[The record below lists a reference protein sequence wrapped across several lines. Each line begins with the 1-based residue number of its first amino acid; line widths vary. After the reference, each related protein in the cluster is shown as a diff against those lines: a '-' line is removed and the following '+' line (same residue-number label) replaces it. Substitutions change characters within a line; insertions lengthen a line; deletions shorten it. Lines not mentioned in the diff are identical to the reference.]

1 MENLNTDIITKEIII
16 SIIIVAVAVAVYF
29 LAKKIV
35 NRVMEKSKRTT
46 KKGKTYIKLF
56 NNVFKYVLIIVTVV
70 AILQVNGINVTS
82 IITGLGIAS
91 AIFALALQDAVK
103 DIIAGV
109 NIIVDEYFIVGDVIK
124 IGDVEG
130 KIIELGLKSTKV
142 RDINNGNLL
151 TVANR
156 NISEALIEPDYFFI
170 KIPLSYSEKIERVE
184 AVISQIMEKIKTVE
198 DVKDVE
204 YKGLSSFE
212 DSSISYTLK
221 IFTKAEVKPIVK
233 CKSNRIIKLE
243 LDKNNMEIPYTQ
255 IDVHNR

>member
-1 MENLNTDIITKEIII
+1 MI
-16 SIIIVAVAVAVYF
+16 SDAVHSASDVFSTIV
-29 LAKKIV
+29 
-35 NRVMEKSKRTT
+35 
-46 KKGKTYIKLF
+46 
-56 NNVFKYVLIIVTVV
+56 VLIGIRLASKKPDKEHPYGHERLECVTAIILSVV
-70 AILQVNGINVTS
+70 LF
-82 IITGLGIAS
+82 ITGLGIAS

-170 KIPLSYSEKIERVE
+170 KIPLSYSEKIEKVE
-184 AVISQIMEKIKTVE
+184 AVIGQIMEKIKAVE